1 MTVRQQ
7 TEREERQAAAEGV
20 GIGVAIAVG
29 AGFLTLMTL
38 LLFELSRGGR
48 VGLLAGAAAV
58 GSLALGGALQELG
71 KFRSESAFEDW
82 GAAVML
88 GGVGGALVALP
99 ALEILSGALGT
110 LVTSFGYVLLFV
122 ALIGGGMGGGKW
134 FGRPRAST
142 APEGAPD
149 ERERSPSR
157 RLSGSERLMLLFAFL
172 QVVGTF
178 AGLLL
183 LG

>member
-29 AGFLTLMTL
+29 TGFLTLITL
-38 LLFELSRGGR
+38 LLFELSRDGR
-48 VGLLAGAAAV
+48 IGLLAGAAAV
-58 GSLALGGALQELG
+58 GSLALGGALHQLG
-71 KFRSESAFEDW
+71 EFRSEPAFEDW
-82 GAAVML
+82 GVATML

-122 ALIGGGMGGGKW
+122 ALIGGGVGGGKW
-134 FGRPRAST
+134 SGRPRAPT
-142 APEGAPD
+142 APEGAP

-183 LG
+183 QG